1 MRRLSRQGTA
11 SPSRVTLGWPPTT
24 TLARNR
30 AHAHRSR
37 LCDELIE
44 RVEGRCRPLCTGG
57 NYAQMRSVRVPWPR
71 ICAACTSTWPTRPRH
86 SFRAHESRV
95 AACGLHVLW
104 SLATAVPGRD
114 WWQLRS
120 TRSNASIRE
129 ACRLFKAGEQ
139 SRDELGHRLSHE
151 INSRWRWAAR
161 GLLVPKTMQRSRNTL
176 RAVCPGG
183 VVRRRLG
190 SAHSHD
196 LRIGVYVNLSIAP
209 HCRHRTC

>member
-1 MRRLSRQGTA
+1 MLRSAPPSSRAGSQGVAPTLRRSQRQVVVRQY
-11 SPSRVTLGWPPTT
+11 RVSGL
-24 TLARNR
+24 
-30 AHAHRSR
+30 
-37 LCDELIE
+37 
-44 RVEGRCRPLCTGG
+44 VQRPLCTGG

-71 ICAACTSTWPTRPRH
+71 ICAACTSTWPTRLRH

-176 RAVCPGG
+176 RAACPGG

-196 LRIGVYVNLSIAP
+196 LRIGVAM
-209 HCRHRTC
+209 